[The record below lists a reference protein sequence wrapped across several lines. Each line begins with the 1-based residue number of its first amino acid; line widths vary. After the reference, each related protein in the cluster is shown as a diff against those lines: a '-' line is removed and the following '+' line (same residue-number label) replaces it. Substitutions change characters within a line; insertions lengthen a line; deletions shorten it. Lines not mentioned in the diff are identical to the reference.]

1 MSLRVNGASTTLPVT
16 ESSLATLR
24 QLVFLG
30 FDGFDATDRFLPS
43 PDLQFRVSRPP
54 IPALS
59 ELSSIFRNICRH
71 FANRESVR
79 ILELR
84 AEFALHELGF
94 LLDNAANERPDTW
107 ALKDDFTRAMR
118 AAVLARP
125 DIRATVRKLKP
136 LFASLSKPPDQ
147 PRAQ

>member
-1 MSLRVNGASTTLPVT
+1 MFLRVRGASPALPVT